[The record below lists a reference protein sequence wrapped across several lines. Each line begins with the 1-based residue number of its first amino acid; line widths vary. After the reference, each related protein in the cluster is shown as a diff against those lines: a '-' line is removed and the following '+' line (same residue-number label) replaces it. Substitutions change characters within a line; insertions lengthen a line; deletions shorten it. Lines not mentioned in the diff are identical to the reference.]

1 MSLDSEQKFWAWV
14 VSVVSVSIVTLA
26 LGLTA
31 LLNNRIET
39 YVENGYTRT
48 TLVGHDL
55 ATWVKEDK
63 SN

>member
-1 MSLDSEQKFWAWV
+1 MWAWIV
-14 VSVVSVSIVTLA
+14 GIAATSIVILA
-26 LGLTA
+26 LGLTS
-31 LLNNRIET
+31 LYNNRLET

-48 TLVGHDL
+48 TLVGHEL